1 MNEHS
6 APFNSSSFKQT
17 EFDIMPTNTGPG
29 TYNPKHS
36 KELSNDKRLR
46 MTSSFSSKVERFRID
61 ENPVREERSVSMKV
75 TLYDETKERHSRSQ
89 GPRETYG
96 EAMNRTKTKMSAIQ
110 DANNQRKINS
120 IGGNKEFVRIILS
133 NPTNT

>member
-29 TYNPKHS
+29 TYNPRHN

-46 MTSSFSSKVERFRID
+46 MTSSFSSKVERFKIE
-61 ENPVREERSVSMKV
+61 ENPVREEQSVSMKV
-75 TLYDETKERHSRSQ
+75 TMHEEAKERYSRSQ

-96 EAMNRTKTKMSAIQ
+96 EAMSRTKTRMIAIQ

-133 NPTNT
+133 NPSNT